1 MTSRV
6 ILFGA
11 TGYTGTLIA
20 EALARNGTPRVV
32 LAGRNSQR
40 LRTLAATLE
49 EAHDWT
55 CDIAEA
61 DASEYAEVADL
72 IGSADDVLVS
82 TVGPFTRYGKPAI
95 EAATSAGAIYLDS
108 TGEPPFIRRVFEH
121 YGPRAKRT
129 GATLLTAFG
138 YDYIPGNLAGTLAL
152 RQAADSGFVPTRV
165 DVGYFVP
172 TTGTTQRSVS
182 SGTVASTLAIL
193 SEPGFAW
200 HEGAIHTERPGA
212 SVRSFVVD
220 GRELD
225 GLSLGGTEHYTLPA
239 IDPRLRD
246 VNVYL
251 GWAGS
256 RTRTVSQVGAVL
268 EPLTKVPVLPKL
280 ASSMASRIAP
290 TASGGPSAADR
301 SAGSTLAIAEV
312 FAGDRL
318 VARVRVGGPSPY
330 DLTAELL
337 AWAAAGAQAGAV
349 VTSTDGT
356 GESRTEAAGG
366 GKPRRKRRARVS
378 GALGPAQA
386 FGAAEFVAG
395 CASVGLV
402 ELD

>member
-1 MTSRV
+1 MTPRV

-11 TGYTGTLIA
+11 TGYTGTLTA
-20 EALARNGTPRVV
+20 EALARNGTSRVV
-32 LAGRNSQR
+32 LAGRNGQR

-61 DASEYAEVADL
+61 DASDTSAVADL
-72 IGSADDVLVS
+72 IGSPDDVLVS
-82 TVGPFTRYGKPAI
+82 TVGPFTRFGKPAI
-95 EAATSAGAIYLDS
+95 EAATSAGAVYIDS
-108 TGEPPFIRRVFEH
+108 TGEPPFIRRVFQH
-121 YGPRAKRT
+121 YGPRAQRT

-138 YDYIPGNLAGTLAL
+138 YDYIPGNLAGVLAL
-152 RQAADSGFVPTRV
+152 AQAADSGFVPTRV

-172 TTGTTQRSVS
+172 MSASAQRSI
-182 SGTVASTLAIL
+182 SGGTLASTLAIL

-200 HEGAIHTERPGA
+200 HGGAIHTERPGS
-212 SVRSFVVD
+212 SVRSFEVD
-220 GRELD
+220 GRQLD
-225 GLSLGGTEHYTLPA
+225 GLSLGGTEHFALPA
-239 IDPRLRD
+239 IEPRLRD

-280 ASSMASRIAP
+280 ASSVASRIVTT
-290 TASGGPSAADR
+290 TASDPSPADR
-301 SAGSTLAIAEV
+301 AAGSTLAIAEA

-318 VARVRVGGPSPY
+318 VARVRIGGPSPY

-337 AWAAAGAQAGAV
+337 AWAAAGAQAGALSDPQGV
-349 VTSTDGT
+349 VNSGT
-356 GESRTEAAGG
+356 ADNT
-366 GKPRRKRRARVS
+366 RARAKPGIRRG

-386 FGAAEFVAG
+386 FGQEAFVAG

-402 ELD
+402 ELG